1 MEKRLEK
8 RKVFEDKQLEK
19 LSKEQKKGQPA
30 YYFIITLIIIVLVD
44 LLDNFTTSS
53 TENITSAIIN
63 DFFVNQGL
71 FGRTYTYEEGL
82 AIHNS
87 FSILGRLLGIFS
99 PFFKSLG
106 DKYGRKPL
114 LAMSTCGMALGMLLV
129 YTSRSYI
136 IYLLGTVIMTF
147 FFGAD
152 IQIIYVLE
160 EAPAK
165 NRALVYSVLKSLGA
179 LGVAFIPLLRSLVM
193 KNDPKLWREIFK
205 YPGLIGVGVAIL
217 VLLFVKETRVFV
229 TEKVK
234 YLSMP
239 FKERLALEEEQK
251 AAKRATS
258 QKSGIFNALR
268 YIIQHKDIRTLILTK
283 TVFDVCLVAMTYY
296 ESIMFKAGMSTAD
309 ITTAE
314 YFYPFI
320 YAASLPI
327 SGFIADKLGRK
338 RTIQLFG
345 VICLVCYISF
355 MFSTGNLLS
364 PVLVGVFYGLYLGSY
379 WIGRDYMQIMMT
391 EMVPTDIRASVLAGS
406 TIYMLAGILLGYAYM
421 AISGLLLPLPT
432 ACILLSVPLISV
444 SLFMLTF
451 KVRETKGTEYETI
464 EG

>member
-8 RKVFEDKQLEK
+8 RKVFEEKQFER
-19 LSKEQKKGQPA
+19 LSKEQKKGQPE
-30 YYFIITLIIIVLVD
+30 YYFLITLFIIILVD

-63 DFFVNQGL
+63 DFFVNKGL

-87 FSILGRLLGIFS
+87 LSILGRLLGVFS

-114 LAMSTCGMALGMLLV
+114 LAISTCGMALGMLLV
-129 YTSRSYI
+129 YLSRSYI
-136 IYLLGTVIMTF
+136 VYLLGTVIMTF

-152 IQIIYVLE
+152 VQIIYVLE

-165 NRALVYSVLKSLGA
+165 NRALIYSVLKSLGA
-179 LGVAFIPLLRSLVM
+179 LGVVFIPLLRSLVM
-193 KNDPKLWREIFK
+193 KNDPDLWREIFK
-205 YPGLIGVGVAIL
+205 YPGLVGVGIAVL

-229 TEKVK
+229 TDKVK
-234 YLSMP
+234 YLSLP
-239 FKERLALEEEQK
+239 FEERLALEEEQK
-251 AAKRATS
+251 AAKKATS
-258 QKSGIFNALR
+258 RKSGIFNALR
-268 YIIQHKDIRTLILTK
+268 YIAQHKDIRTLILTK

-296 ESIMFKAGMSTAD
+296 ESIMYKAGMSTAA

-327 SGFIADKLGRK
+327 SGLIADRLGRK

-345 VICLVCYISF
+345 VLCLVCYVSF
-355 MFSTGNLLS
+355 MFSTNHLLS
-364 PVLVGVFYGLYLGSY
+364 PALVGVFYGLYLGSY

-391 EMVPTDIRASVLAGS
+391 EMVPTDIRVSVLAGS
-406 TIYMLAGILLGYAYM
+406 AIYMLGGILLGYAYM
-421 AISGLLLPLPT
+421 AIFGLILPLPT
-432 ACILLSVPLISV
+432 ACILLSVPLISA
-444 SLFMLTF
+444 SLYLLTF